1 MNLSNNMYSR
11 IVTTF
16 IFSLAYAILRYNI
29 FGNVKWEDLP
39 LYVTNK
45 ALSLTVVLL
54 LLLSLFGKNKTHFA
68 GIKFWKTIF
77 LITTLHAFISFK
89 LLGPEY
95 YNKFYLENE
104 LNITGYLTLF
114 FGIVAFVGILILY
127 SDNLLP
133 TENGKL
139 IIPNLIKRKIR
150 TLIPILTAGHLISM
164 GVLGWLKPYNWY
176 GYLLPIS
183 LIAFI
188 AIVAYIYITKQK

>member
-1 MNLSNNMYSR
+1 MTIFNNLYGR
-11 IVTTF
+11 IATTF

-29 FGNVKWEDLP
+29 LGSVKWEDLP

-45 ALSLTVVLL
+45 ALSLTIVLL
-54 LLLSLFGKNKTHFA
+54 LLLSLFGKNKIYFA

-77 LITTLHAFISFK
+77 IITTLHAFISFK

-95 YNKFYLENE
+95 YNKFYFESE

-150 TLIPILTAGHLISM
+150 TLIPILTAGHLLSM
-164 GVLGWLKPYNWY
+164 GILGWLKPYNWY

-188 AIVAYIYITKQK
+188 TIVAYIYITKQK